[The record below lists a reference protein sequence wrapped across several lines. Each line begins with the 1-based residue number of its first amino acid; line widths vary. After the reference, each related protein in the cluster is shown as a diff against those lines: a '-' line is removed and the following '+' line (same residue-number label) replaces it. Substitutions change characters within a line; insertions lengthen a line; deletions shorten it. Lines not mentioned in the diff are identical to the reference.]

1 MKPNRSKRTGRFLQG
16 RLKTHRKI
24 STTLALV
31 ISRGL
36 TAASDADT
44 YSNRDPNPNSHAYLD
59 TQANADCQAE
69 RNAQA

>member
-1 MKPNRSKRTGRFLQG
+1 MK
-16 RLKTHRKI
+16 HRKI

-31 ISRGL
+31 ISCGL
-36 TAASDADT
+36 TAASDSNTAASDADT